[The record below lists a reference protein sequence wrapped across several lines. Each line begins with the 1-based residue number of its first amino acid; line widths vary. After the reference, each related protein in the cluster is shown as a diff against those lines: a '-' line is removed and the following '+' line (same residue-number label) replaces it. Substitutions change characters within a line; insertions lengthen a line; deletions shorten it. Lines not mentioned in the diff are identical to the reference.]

1 MIGNVSEDTNGCIPR
16 IEDTGLS
23 PKKIKMMVKKKK
35 TVWVFYVVFVF
46 YLRSISALGCSLC
59 S

>member
-35 TVWVFYVVFVF
+35 LFGFFMLFLFFT
-46 YLRSISALGCSLC
+46 
-59 S
+59 

>member
-23 PKKIKMMVKKKK
+23 PKKIKMMVKKKLFGFFMLFLFF
-35 TVWVFYVVFVF
+35 T
-46 YLRSISALGCSLC
+46 
-59 S
+59 